1 MKKALHDLEKLKALV
16 ATNIPRTRS
25 ECENGPRPCPHVSCR
40 YNLYLDVQRN
50 GTISVNFPHISP
62 EDMPPSRSC
71 ALDMAESARTLEQV
85 GEAMNLTRE
94 RIRTIETSALLKIR
108 RALSHET

>member
-1 MKKALHDLEKLKALV
+1 
-16 ATNIPRTRS
+16 
-25 ECENGPRPCPHVSCR
+25 
-40 YNLYLDVQRN
+40 
-50 GTISVNFPHISP
+50 
-62 EDMPPSRSC
+62 
-71 ALDMAESARTLEQV
+71 MAESARTLEQV